1 MKLDTNT
8 INKIAKLAR
17 ISLSEEEANDLL
29 KDMNSILDWVEQLNE
44 VNTDSVEPLANIS
57 SSTLPQRKDEAKDI
71 NSSDEIL
78 KNSFYIC
85 YLIHRF
91 FSKNYGIKF
100 QYKWPNDLYYNDK
113 KICGVVSTSKII
125 GNKSYIQTG
134 IGFNLNSQ
142 PIKTSIS
149 LSKILNQKF
158 PILEISSKLLTFI
171 DSHLNSH
178 ISSAY
183 LVKYLNGHL
192 LKKFRVNHPHFNQN
206 NIEIIEVLNDLS
218 LRIKLQGRYE
228 NIFFGELI

>member
-1 MKLDTNT
+1 MYKVLFDSTNT
-8 INKIAKLAR
+8 TFNKIFNHQSNLSLVEKHNIVVQSYEQTAGVGRGAK
-17 ISLSEEEANDLL
+17 
-29 KDMNSILDWVEQLNE
+29 KWNSPRGNIYLTINQNK
-44 VNTDSVEPLANIS
+44 NT
-57 SSTLPQRKDEAKDI
+57 
-71 NSSDEIL
+71 DEIL
-78 KNSFYIC
+78 KNSFYVC

-100 QYKWPNDLYYNDK
+100 QYKWPNDLYFKDK

-158 PILEISSKLLTFI
+158 PILEISSKLLKFI
-171 DSHLNSH
+171 DGHINLH
-178 ISSAY
+178 ISNTY
-183 LVKYLNGHL
+183 LVNYLNKYLL
-192 LKKFRVNHPHFNQN
+192 RRFRVNHPSFDQN
-206 NIEIIEVLNDLS
+206 NSEILKVLNDLS
-218 LRIKLQGRYE
+218 LRIKLHDHYE

>member
-1 MKLDTNT
+1 LYKVLFDSTNT
-8 INKIAKLAR
+8 TFNKIFDNQSNFSLVEKNNIAVQSYEQTAGVGRGAK
-17 ISLSEEEANDLL
+17 
-29 KDMNSILDWVEQLNE
+29 KWNSPRGNIYLTINQNK
-44 VNTDSVEPLANIS
+44 NT
-57 SSTLPQRKDEAKDI
+57 
-71 NSSDEIL
+71 DEIL
-78 KNSFYIC
+78 KNSFYVC

-158 PILEISSKLLTFI
+158 PILEVSSQLLKFI

-192 LKKFRVNHPHFNQN
+192 LKKFRVNHPHINQN